1 MLEAGDEVSYFLTE
15 AEAGKRAFSVVYEDE
30 NVLVV
35 DKESGASSEAVFAE
49 LARKSPV
56 FFIHRLDRNTEGL
69 MIFARTMSANEALL
83 ACFRERRAVK
93 IYHALVFG
101 KMPSHHA
108 VCKAYLRKDEAHAR
122 VYVSAAGKGEQIVTE
137 YEVLEE
143 RGNKSLLKVTLHTG
157 KTHQI
162 RAHLAFLGHP
172 VVGDEKYGNS
182 ALNRAE
188 HAARQRLLSAELSVD
203 TRGAL
208 PAIDG
213 KVFRSEKNL

>member
-1 MLEAGDEVSYFLTE
+1 M
-15 AEAGKRAFSVVYEDE
+15 
-30 NVLVV
+30 
-35 DKESGASSEAVFAE
+35 
-49 LARKSPV
+49 
-56 FFIHRLDRNTEGL
+56 
-69 MIFARTMSANEALL
+69 
-83 ACFRERRAVK
+83 
-93 IYHALVFG
+93 
-101 KMPSHHA
+101 
-108 VCKAYLRKDEAHAR
+108 
-122 VYVSAAGKGEQIVTE
+122 
-137 YEVLEE
+137 
-143 RGNKSLLKVTLHTG
+143 TLHTG